1 MEMALSKVRSTSS
14 LNLNHGGVNEEEE
27 LRLGLGFVRRTLGLG
42 RKRVGISNEME
53 DFSPLDSS
61 AAKLPLLKRQ
71 CSERIVMMVTFD
83 DYHEKSSLES
93 LPQDLLIRIIC
104 GVDHEDLKRLL
115 IVSKS
120 IREATVI
127 AKQLHFAYS
136 TPTKVKAFR
145 TSIDFEE
152 PSELHEIEAPN
163 APRQWRSHRSINRN
177 KLADISVALFA

>member
-1 MEMALSKVRSTSS
+1 MALSKVRSTSS

-27 LRLGLGFVRRTLGLG
+27 LRLGFVRRTLGLG

-61 AAKLPLLKRQ
+61 AAKLPMLKRQ
-71 CSERIVMMVTFD
+71 CSKTVHF
-83 DYHEKSSLES
+83 
-93 LPQDLLIRIIC
+93 LL
-104 GVDHEDLKRLL
+104 
-115 IVSKS
+115 
-120 IREATVI
+120 TVI